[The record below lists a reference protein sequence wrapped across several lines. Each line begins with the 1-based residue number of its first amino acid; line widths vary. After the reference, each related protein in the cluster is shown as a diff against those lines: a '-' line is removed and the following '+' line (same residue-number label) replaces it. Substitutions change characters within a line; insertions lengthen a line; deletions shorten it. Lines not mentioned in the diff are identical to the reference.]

1 MELNGSRVLIT
12 GASRGIG
19 EALARRFAAAGATV
33 ALVARSAEDIEAL
46 AAELGGTA
54 HPADLADT
62 AQVATLVNRVE
73 DVAGPVDVLVNN
85 AGFLSAQAVGDTSP
99 EDIERMLRV
108 NLITPIELCRQAL
121 PRMLRR
127 GRGHVVNISAMAGCA
142 VFPGLATYSATK
154 SGLTHFTA
162 GLRADLRGLPV
173 QTTVVEVGPVPTAL
187 LRSGEAY
194 RPTAAS
200 FRRFRRL
207 GLLVEVPREKVADRV
222 VDAVV
227 KDRRHVRLPRRAG
240 AAPALAELP
249 RRMTEVLLTGV
260 RGQEKK

>member
-1 MELNGSRVLIT
+1 MLIT

-19 EALARRFAAAGATV
+19 EALARRFAAAGAVV
-33 ALVARSAEDIEAL
+33 ALVARSADAIEAL

-54 HPADLADT
+54 HPADLADG

-85 AGFLSAQAVGDTSP
+85 AGFLSAMALGDASP
-99 EDIERMLRV
+99 DDVERMVRV
-108 NLITPIELCRQAL
+108 NLTTPIELCRQAL

-127 GRGHVVNISAMAGCA
+127 GRGHVVNISSMAGCS

-173 QTTVVEVGPVPTAL
+173 RTTVVEIGPVPTSL
-187 LRSGEAY
+187 LRGSEAY

-207 GLLVEVPREKVADRV
+207 GLLVEVPPEKVADRV

-227 KDRRHVRLPRRAG
+227 KDHRHVRLPRRA
-240 AAPALAELP
+240 ATAPALAELP